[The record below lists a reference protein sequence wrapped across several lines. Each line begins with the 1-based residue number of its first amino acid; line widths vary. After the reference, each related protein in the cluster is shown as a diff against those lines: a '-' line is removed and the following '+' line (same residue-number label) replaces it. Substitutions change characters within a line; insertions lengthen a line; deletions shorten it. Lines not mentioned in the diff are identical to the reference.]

1 MNNLSS
7 ILNWIGNTIGNAT
20 LGTTATT
27 LKGAIAE
34 LNGRTT
40 KVTGTPQQ
48 FTDGIEVTW
57 GETTL
62 TRIGDIVECKLRF
75 GVRTNLPANK
85 KLFQINA
92 PFKPANVLRP
102 IWYNWDKTSVH
113 RFNLYTTGDFCTV
126 DALPS
131 GNQFIVTFFYVAAD
145 VQESET

>member
-1 MNNLSS
+1 MNDLSS
-7 ILNWIGNTIGNAT
+7 ILNWIGNTIGNST

-113 RFNLYTTGDFCTV
+113 RFNLYTTGDLCTV

>member
-1 MNNLSS
+1 MNDLSS
-7 ILNWIGNTIGNAT
+7 ILNWIGNTIGNST

-57 GETTL
+57 DETTL

-75 GVRTNLPANK
+75 GVRSNLTANK

-113 RFNLYTTGDFCTV
+113 RFNLYPTGDFNTV

-131 GNQFIVTFFYVAAD
+131 GNQFIVTFFYLAGNEE
-145 VQESET
+145 ESET

>member
-113 RFNLYTTGDFCTV
+113 RFNLYTTGDLCTV

>member
-75 GVRTNLPANK
+75 GVRANLPANK

-113 RFNLYTTGDFCTV
+113 RFNFYSTGDFNTV
-126 DALPS
+126 DSLPS

>member
-1 MNNLSS
+1 MNDLSS
-7 ILNWIGNTIGNAT
+7 ILNWIGNTIGNST

-75 GVRTNLPANK
+75 GVRANLPANK

-113 RFNLYTTGDFCTV
+113 RFNLYTTGDLCTV